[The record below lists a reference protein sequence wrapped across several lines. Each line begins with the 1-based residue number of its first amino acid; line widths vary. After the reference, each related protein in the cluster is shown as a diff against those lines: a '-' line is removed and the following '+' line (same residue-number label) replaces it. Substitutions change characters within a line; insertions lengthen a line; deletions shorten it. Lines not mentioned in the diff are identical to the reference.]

1 MKIND
6 RLADYIVIGGFFWT
20 VQLIFFFVL
29 VRGRLTSFVP
39 LSGFISTIPGA
50 VTTLAGVF
58 ALIIVFSSGIFIDL
72 FAAFYFR
79 SIEAG
84 VFQAHAKANAAWI
97 EPFLGQYADY
107 VQDGWKLL
115 MAVPESRGSFLTG
128 LKLGFQTLW
137 SRKIEEEIDR
147 DSKATIA
154 ARKPYMR
161 MHSFLFS
168 WLSLVAGA
176 DHLELLNAQMSFW
189 SVSRAFAITFIIA
202 SVETVILFMFLGF
215 RVFGSFVMP
224 IFVMLSVQ
232 IACMLAAMM
241 VSKAAYSRF
250 CSTLFALCYVANK
263 RDKLNK

>member
-20 VQLIFFFVL
+20 VQLIFVLVL

-39 LSGFISTIPGA
+39 LSGFISTIPAA

-79 SIEAG
+79 ALEVR
-84 VFQAHAKANAAWI
+84 VFQAYAKANVAWI
-97 EPFLGQYADY
+97 ETFLVEQFADY
-107 VQDGWKLL
+107 IQDDWKLL
-115 MAVPESRGSFLTG
+115 MAVSERKSS
-128 LKLGFQTLW
+128 LKTMLW
-137 SRKIEEEIDR
+137 SRKVEEEEMDR
-147 DSKATIA
+147 DSKAALA

-202 SVETVILFMFLGF
+202 SVETVILFMF
-215 RVFGSFVMP
+215 VFFKGSGSFVAL
-224 IFVMLSVQ
+224 FVMLALQ
-232 IACMLAAMM
+232 IACMLTALM
-241 VSKAAYSRF
+241 VSRAAHSRF

-263 RDKLNK
+263 RDKPNK